1 MEPIGNPPLRLV
13 SNFGMS
19 LGRNGDGNGH
29 DDDDDDDGE
38 EDDDNVDDCNER
50 SCLAV
55 TDLGEQ
61 ALHIL
66 RISS

>member
-1 MEPIGNPPLRLV
+1 MEPIGNPPLRFV
-13 SNFGMS
+13 SNFGIS

-29 DDDDDDDGE
+29 DDDDGE
-38 EDDDNVDDCNER
+38 EDVDTVDDCDER